1 LGLLQNGLCSL
12 IHGLLL
18 LLQDLRVFALL
29 QALEDL
35 PTISVQG
42 PDTKSKVMQI
52 MHSRHKNKTYII
64 IFGRQ

>member
-1 LGLLQNGLCSL
+1 MGPLKIDNKAYQFTKTCLGLLQNSLCSL

-35 PTISVQG
+35 L
-42 PDTKSKVMQI
+42 
-52 MHSRHKNKTYII
+52 NN
-64 IFGRQ
+64 